1 MIRLAIHSLLA
12 TWIAI
17 RSSLLIADQV
27 SRPRRIGVLLVGWS
41 CEQKEVHG
49 LHQALRD
56 AGYADGRDVV
66 IECAILAAAV
76 TRNLARWSG

>member
-41 CEQKEVHG
+41 CAQKEVHG